1 MNLEKKI
8 TEKKETKESCTE
20 QILAYQNTLRGMQIV
35 IDQLTGRLKVLIAEK
50 EEVDKLRN
58 NKNQINYVVNSLG
71 RIESNLSVVTK
82 NTNTIANKIP
92 DDLGTDWIRQMGKTM
107 PYIIVLLMIVDNI
120 MWFRGVGQINTIF
133 RCLYMI
139 VPMVVLILTMK
150 SRVFKA
156 QDKMV
161 FYVFITSTLS
171 LLAIRVLWDITY
183 VNHMALFPVS
193 LFPLLIVILLR
204 LLIHVGEK
212 NGQ

>member
-20 QILAYQNTLRGMQIV
+20 QILAYQNALRCMQIV

-50 EEVDKLRN
+50 EDVDKLRN

-92 DDLGTDWIRQMGKTM
+92 DDLRTDWIRQMGKTM

-120 MWFRGVGQINTIF
+120 MWFRGIGQINTIF

-139 VPMVVLILTMK
+139 TPLVVLILTMK

-161 FYVFITSTLS
+161 FYVFVTSFLS
-171 LLAIRVLWDITY
+171 LLAIRVLWDITHI
-183 VNHMALFPVS
+183 NHMALIPVS
-193 LFPLLIVILLR
+193 LFPLLIVIFLR
-204 LLIHVGEK
+204 LLIHIGEK

>member
-1 MNLEKKI
+1 M
-8 TEKKETKESCTE
+8 
-20 QILAYQNTLRGMQIV
+20 
-35 IDQLTGRLKVLIAEK
+35 
-50 EEVDKLRN
+50 
-58 NKNQINYVVNSLG
+58 VNSLG

-183 VNHMALFPVS
+183 VNHMALIPVS
-193 LFPLLIVILLR
+193 LFPLLIVISLR
-204 LLIHVGEK
+204 LLIHIGEK